1 MLPKP
6 LNGKFGP
13 LEYEPRD
20 HSRKLFEKLWS
31 MRASKRSSRLTPLPV
46 LKKLLALVNALVG
59 TALGLGK
66 YFSMLSATGSM
77 RRRGMLLLANGVRTK
92 LPAESCVTVSGS

>member
-1 MLPKP
+1 MVPKP
-6 LNGKFGP
+6 LNGKLGP

-20 HSRKLFEKLWS
+20 QRRKLFEKLWS

-46 LKKLLALVNALVG
+46 LKKLLALVKALVG
-59 TALGLGK
+59 TAFGLGK

-77 RRRGMLLLANGVRTK
+77 RLRGMMLPAKGCRMK
-92 LPAESCVTVSGS
+92 LPAASCVTVSGS